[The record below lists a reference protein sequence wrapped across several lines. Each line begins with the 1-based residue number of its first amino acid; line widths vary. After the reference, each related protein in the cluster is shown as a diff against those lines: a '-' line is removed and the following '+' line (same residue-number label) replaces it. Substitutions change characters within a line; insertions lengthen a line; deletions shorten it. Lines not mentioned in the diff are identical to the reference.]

1 MNEAYYDGEVL
12 RFRAFR
18 MKCRISLAELSQA
31 SGVSIQRISQIEL
44 MDCPVT
50 PHITELLAR
59 ALEIVLLRRS
69 AIAALNIAEYR
80 EQREQLFDAV
90 SETEV
95 IGDGS

>member
-1 MNEAYYDGEVL
+1 ML

-31 SGVSIQRISQIEL
+31 SGVSMQRISQIEL

-50 PHITELLAR
+50 PHLIELLTR

-69 AIAALNIAEYR
+69 AMAAVHIADYR
-80 EQREQLFDAV
+80 EQQEHLFDAI

-95 IGDGS
+95 ITDGS

>member
-1 MNEAYYDGEVL
+1 MNEDYYNGQVL

-31 SGVSIQRISQIEL
+31 SGISIQRISQIEL

-50 PHITELLAR
+50 PHLTELLTR

-69 AIAALNIAEYR
+69 AMAALNIAEYR
-80 EQREQLFDAV
+80 EQKGQLFDAI

-95 IGDGS
+95 MADG

>member
-1 MNEAYYDGEVL
+1 MSEDYYNGQVL

-31 SGVSIQRISQIEL
+31 SGVSMQRISQIEL

-50 PHITELLAR
+50 R

-69 AIAALNIAEYR
+69 AMAALNIADYR
-80 EQREQLFDAV
+80 EQQEHLFDAI

-95 IGDGS
+95 ITDG

>member
-1 MNEAYYDGEVL
+1 MNEDYYNGKVL

-50 PHITELLAR
+50 PHIIELLSR
-59 ALEIVLLRRS
+59 ALEVVLLRRS
-69 AIAALNIAEYR
+69 AMAALNIAEYR
-80 EQREQLFDAV
+80 EQQEQLFDAI

-95 IGDGS
+95 LTDG

>member
-1 MNEAYYDGEVL
+1 MNEDYYNGQVL

-31 SGVSIQRISQIEL
+31 SGISIQRISQIEL

-50 PHITELLAR
+50 PHLTELLTR

-69 AIAALNIAEYR
+69 AMAALNIAEYR
-80 EQREQLFDAV
+80 EQKGQLFDAI
-90 SETEV
+90 SENEV
-95 IGDGS
+95 MADG

>member
-1 MNEAYYDGEVL
+1 MNEDYYNGQVL

-50 PHITELLAR
+50 PHLIELLTR

-69 AIAALNIAEYR
+69 AMAALNIADYR
-80 EQREQLFDAV
+80 EQQEHLFDAI

-95 IGDGS
+95 ITDG

>member
-1 MNEAYYDGEVL
+1 MNEDYYNGQVL

-31 SGVSIQRISQIEL
+31 SGISIQRISQIEL

-50 PHITELLAR
+50 PHLTELLTR

-69 AIAALNIAEYR
+69 AMAALNIAEYR
-80 EQREQLFDAV
+80 EQKCQLFDAI
-90 SETEV
+90 SENEV
-95 IGDGS
+95 MADG